1 MTSLAGCMVSVTG
14 APASTHITDGNITS
28 VENLNIIVDDIKKT
42 SVVEN
47 LEAFQLRWDEENDHL
62 ECQYDVIICADCLFF
77 KESSEKLVKL
87 IHKLLRPKG
96 KAFIVAPHR
105 EGTFDHFKSLAEPL
119 FSVEE
124 VLDYSK
130 EVTKAH
136 ESCLSEPGYTPDIH
150 YPKLMV
156 LNK

>member
-1 MTSLAGCMVSVTG
+1 MISVTG
-14 APASTHITDGNITS
+14 APASTHLTDGNSSS
-28 VENLNIIVDDIKKT
+28 VENLQIIVNDIKKT
-42 SVVEN
+42 NIVNN
-47 LEAFQLRWDEENDHL
+47 LEAFQLRWDEENDNL
-62 ECQYDVIICADCLFF
+62 ESQYDVIICADCLFF
-77 KESSEKLVKL
+77 KESSEKLVQMFQ
-87 IHKLLRPKG
+87 KLLRPKG

-105 EGTFDHFKSLAEPL
+105 EGTFDHFQNLAEQC
-119 FSVEE
+119 FRVEE

-136 ESCLSEPGYTPDIH
+136 ESCLSEPGYNPDIH